1 MTPRFRESQRAII
14 EGYGGGYM
22 GISAVPGSGKT
33 FTLSHLAARLV
44 KGLATRRGQEVLV
57 VTFSNS
63 AVNSFKARIAQI
75 LHETYQMVP
84 YAGYRVR
91 TLHSLAHDIVRERA
105 TLLGLP
111 EDFQILDEQASYAI
125 LQDSLQTRRAE
136 WVSLAEFYFDPA
148 LDEKKKS
155 RYLSHDFPE
164 SLEAIVLRF
173 IKQAKDARL
182 SPEALAK
189 LAEGRGWPLLR
200 HALSVY
206 EDYQRGLRLRAAVDF
221 DDLVGMALSVLEQDE
236 HYLERLRQQFP
247 FILEDE
253 AQDSS
258 DLQERMLRLLTEG
271 GNWVRVGD
279 PNQAINTTFTTAKVA
294 YLLNFLDE
302 KNVLR
307 HDLPVSGR
315 SSRKIIHLANAL
327 IDWTIDSHPNP
338 ALRDAFLRQHIRP
351 TEADD
356 PQANPPDASSSLYF
370 HDPETPL
377 SPDEERAWIV
387 KSLARWLAENRTGTV
402 AVLVPENGYG
412 FKLLAELKKAN
423 LPCDELLKSTSEVRQ
438 VAATLQVVLDYLLQP
453 DKTLKLTA
461 LLQDVWRGLHPYPA
475 EPELEPFSELDDFLR
490 RQTHLESLLFP
501 LAMDETP
508 RFSPPVQAY
517 LEEFLAFAR
526 ALLGARSLPI
536 DQLILYAAQTLFQ
549 ASASAAEDLAL
560 AYKIALALK
569 TFSQFNPEAGLAA
582 YAAEL
587 KNIVENQRRFLGFDD
602 ARQGYTPKAGVVT
615 VATMHAAKGLEWDRV
630 YLASLNNYS
639 FPSAFDSEAYV
650 GERFFVRDSLNLEAE
665 LVAQLNALL
674 NQTRYVEGSATRQ
687 ARVEFAQERLRLL
700 YVALTRARRDLA
712 LFWNTGRPVRESAN
726 KTPTPAFIYL
736 KQHWRKAEG

>member
-1 MTPRFRESQRAII
+1 MMPRFRESQRAII
-14 EGYGGGYM
+14 EGYSGGYM
-22 GISAVPGSGKT
+22 GIAAVPGSGKT

-44 KGLATRRGQEVLV
+44 KGLAVRRGQEVLV

-75 LHETYQMVP
+75 LYETYQMVP

-136 WVSLAEFYFDPA
+136 LGHLAELYFDPA

-189 LAEGRGWPLLR
+189 LAAGGGWPLLR

-206 EDYQRGLRLRAAVDF
+206 EDYQRGLPLRAAVDF

-236 HYLERLRQQFP
+236 RYLERLRQQFP

-258 DLQERMLRLLTEG
+258 DLQERMLRLLTKG

-279 PNQAINTTFTTAKVA
+279 PNQAINTTFTTAKAA

-307 HDLPVSGR
+307 RDLPVSGR
-315 SSRKIIHLANAL
+315 SSRKIIPLANAL
-327 IDWTIDSHPNP
+327 VDWTVDSHPNP

-370 HDPETPL
+370 HDPEAPL
-377 SPDEERAWIV
+377 NPDEERAWIV
-387 KSLARWLAENRTGTV
+387 KSLAKWLAENRTETV
-402 AVLVPENGYG
+402 AVLVPENSYG

-461 LLQDVWRGLHPYPA
+461 LLKDVWRGLRPYPV
-475 EPELEPFSELDDFLR
+475 EPELEPFNELDDFLR

-508 RFSPPVQAY
+508 HFSPPIQAY

-549 ASASAAEDLAL
+549 DSDSAAEDLAL

-582 YAAEL
+582 CAAEL

-665 LVAQLNALL
+665 LVAQLSALL
-674 NQTRYVEGSATRQ
+674 KQTRYVEGSATRQ

-712 LFWNTGRPVRESAN
+712 LFWNTGRPVRESAH

-736 KQHWRKAEG
+736 KRHWQNAEG